1 MYYYYPHFTEV
12 ETRTESL
19 SNFENV
25 RAARIDNLGS
35 LTVVPSLN
43 HFIIIEFNFYYFR
56 KIQSFPLTTK
66 SEYQKRFTQE
76 LVRLI

>member
-1 MYYYYPHFTEV
+1 MYYYYPHFIEV

-25 RAARIDNLGS
+25 TAARIDTLGS

-66 SEYQKRFTQE
+66 SEYHKRFTQE